1 MRSLLVALC
10 LLLLSP
16 LAGAWNAA
24 GHRLTAA
31 IAWQQLSPATREFVS
46 AALARHPD
54 HPRWVDKARSSEPAA
69 IFAEAATWPDDIRN
83 DPRFF
88 DETRDDAGEPLPGF
102 PDMARHKRWHYVD
115 VDRRGRVVDGEAD
128 RQIERLDRLLRSTAK
143 REEISYALPWLLH
156 LVADLHQPLDVGG
169 PIDDLVDDVDH
180 RPLHQPLHIRRPINH
195 LVDHIHDRALH
206 QPLHVD
212 RSINHVVDHIHD
224 RPLHQPLH
232 VGRHDDHG
240 GNAVE
245 IENPFNKRLP
255 FASLHLYWDDLPG
268 PPWLRGTRLEK
279 KAQRL
284 VAEYPPPTPG
294 SIAAWRAESHALLAG
309 AYPDDAGSLLPIV
322 SEDFNRRAHT
332 IANRRIVDAGYRLGW
347 LLEAGIGARVSRETQ

>member
-1 MRSLLVALC
+1 MGRNYRTRHNGGMRSLLVALC

-156 LVADLHQPLDVGG
+156 LVADLHQPL
-169 PIDDLVDDVDH
+169 
-180 RPLHQPLHIRRPINH
+180 
-195 LVDHIHDRALH
+195 
-206 QPLHVD
+206 
-212 RSINHVVDHIHD
+212 
-224 RPLHQPLH
+224 H